1 MLSRLQMGHPIDDLK
16 PVVSADDV
24 IACQEAIRG
33 IHVDDKV
40 KRYILEVVHAS
51 RDNEDVLLGGSP
63 RASIALY
70 RTAQALAGITGR
82 DFAQPDDI
90 KRMAQPVLAHRLI
103 LKPESRL
110 RKRTPAAVVKDLV
123 DDARVPI
130 TDKMKATQKDY
141 FDD

>member
-1 MLSRLQMGHPIDDLK
+1 MPRKAVRS
-16 PVVSADDV
+16 V
-24 IACQEAIRG
+24 
-33 IHVDDKV
+33 HVDDKV
-40 KRYILEVVHAS
+40 TRYILQVVHAS

-70 RTAQALAGITGR
+70 RTYAAGAGR
-82 DFAQPDDI
+82 GVVGPSDFALPDDV

-123 DDARVPI
+123 DDAKVPI
-130 TDKMKATQKDY
+130 TDKMKAGQEDY
-141 FDD
+141 FS